1 MTFLSIAELVILT
14 GYKRRSC
21 MIRWL
26 RENGFVFRIGADGL
40 PKVLEE
46 HVRLQL
52 SGVITKRGNHPN
64 FDALKKPE
72 VSDGSWSE
80 NAS

>member
-1 MTFLSIAELVILT
+1 MFLSVAELVILT

-52 SGVITKRGNHPN
+52 SGIVTKPRNLPN
-64 FDALKKPE
+64 FAALKKPK
-72 VSDGSWSE
+72 VSNGSSSE
-80 NAS
+80 NPS